1 MCSERLCDSERNE
14 GASRPFKTEPRSSG
28 RSFLILG
35 GSVKLDAVCDA
46 FDTILGR
53 ETHFMIFCDTFCF
66 QMCSERLCDSERN
79 EGASRPFKT
88 EPRSSGRSFLILGG
102 SVKLDAVCDAF
113 DTILG
118 RETHFMIFCDTFCF
132 QMCSERLCDSER
144 NEGASRPFKTEPRSS
159 GRSFL
164 ILGGSVKLDAV
175 CDAFDTILGRE
186 THFMIF
192 CDTFCFQ
199 MCSERLCDSER
210 NEGASRPF
218 KTEPR
223 SSGRSFLI
231 LGGSV
236 KLDAVI
242 LISHKSLFGY
252 ALCKAL

>member
-1 MCSERLCDSERNE
+1 
-14 GASRPFKTEPRSSG
+14 
-28 RSFLILG
+28 
-35 GSVKLDAVCDA
+35 
-46 FDTILGR
+46 
-53 ETHFMIFCDTFCF
+53 
-66 QMCSERLCDSERN
+66 
-79 EGASRPFKT
+79 
-88 EPRSSGRSFLILGG
+88 
-102 SVKLDAVCDAF
+102 
-113 DTILG
+113 
-118 RETHFMIFCDTFCF
+118 
-132 QMCSERLCDSER
+132 MCSERLCDSER